1 MNRRFIGMVG
11 LLLVVGFYAFGT
23 GFDFFF
29 RFLYVLLLVTGI
41 GFIWAWLNLR
51 GVDLSVIR
59 DANRGRVGG
68 YLGGQVSIVNRTR
81 LPKSWLEV
89 AEATGPSANTSG
101 RGLALIGEQVRSW
114 RIRTYLAKRGVYR
127 SGQVRLVS
135 QDPFGLFRLS
145 RDFLDPHPYIVFP
158 AVEDL
163 PDLDNRFAGLP
174 SDSRV
179 TRHWEQI
186 TTDVA
191 SIRHYVDGDSM
202 RRIHWPYTARM
213 NELMV
218 KEFDMGLSAEAWVLL
233 DMHHLSH
240 YGAEVDDVNNTEEL
254 SVTVAASIIDRLMD
268 QSMPVGFASNG
279 NQEHMYRPDSSP
291 EQRGRLMESL
301 SEVRAHGQRPL
312 QDFIYGVRSH
322 LNQYNA
328 LTVVTSSID
337 TQWVAPLTD
346 LRRQGVEVAVVLVDR
361 SSFGSPSTMRVS
373 LEALAANL
381 IPTYLVHQGDVL
393 NDALQAPVREIPRSW
408 AARIAGVPP
417 EGSNG
422 I

>member
-1 MNRRFIGMVG
+1 M
-11 LLLVVGFYAFGT
+11 LTLLVVVAFYAFGT

-29 RFLYVLLLVTGI
+29 RFLYVLLLLTGI
-41 GFIWAWLNLR
+41 GFSWAWLNLR
-51 GVDLSVIR
+51 GIDLSVTR
-59 DANRGRVGG
+59 EANRGQVGG
-68 YLGGQVSIVNRTR
+68 YLVGQVSIINRTR

-101 RGLALIGEQVRSW
+101 RGLALVREQVRSW
-114 RIRTYLAKRGVYR
+114 RIRTYLAKRGIFR
-127 SGQVRLVS
+127 SGQVRVVS
-135 QDPFGLFRLS
+135 QDPFGLFRLH
-145 RDFLDPHPYIVFP
+145 REFLDPHPFIVFP
-158 AVEDL
+158 AIEPL
-163 PDLDNRFAGLP
+163 PDLDARFAGLP

-191 SIRHYVDGDSM
+191 SIRAYSEGDSM

-233 DMHHLSH
+233 DMHQDSH
-240 YGAEVDDVNNTEEL
+240 FGVDLDDVNNTEEL
-254 SVTVAASIIDRLMD
+254 SVTVAASIVGRLMD
-268 QSMPVGFASNG
+268 QSMPVGLASNG
-279 NQEHMYRPDSSP
+279 DREHIYRPDSSP
-291 EQRGRLMESL
+291 EQRGRLMETL

-312 QDFIYGVRSH
+312 QQFIYDIRSH

-337 TQWVAPLTD
+337 TRWVASLND

-361 SSFGSPSTMRVS
+361 SSFGSPVNMDGPV
-373 LEALAANL
+373 EALSANL
-381 IPTYLVHQGDVL
+381 IPAYVVRRGDTL
-393 NDALQAPVREIPRSW
+393 NEALQAPVRDIPRSW
-408 AARIAGVPP
+408 TTGVAGGV
-417 EGSNG
+417 E
-422 I
+422 

>member
-1 MNRRFIGMVG
+1 MNRRFIGMVA
-11 LLLVVGFYAFGT
+11 LLIVVGFYAFGT

-29 RFLYVLLLVTGI
+29 RFLYVLLMVSGI
-41 GFIWAWLNLR
+41 GFVWAWLNLR
-51 GVDLSVIR
+51 GIDLSVTR

-81 LPKSWLEV
+81 MPKSWLEV
-89 AEATGPSANTSG
+89 AEATGPSADTSG
-101 RGLALIGEQVRSW
+101 RGLALIREQVRSW

-135 QDPFGLFRLS
+135 QDPFGLFRLR

-158 AVEDL
+158 AVEEL
-163 PDLDNRFAGLP
+163 PNLDARFAGLP
-174 SDSRV
+174 SDSRM

-191 SIRHYVDGDSM
+191 SIRNYVDGDSM

-233 DMHHLSH
+233 DMHQMSH
-240 YGAEVDDVNNTEEL
+240 YGADLDEVNNTEEL
-254 SVTVAASIIDRLMD
+254 SVTVAASIVDRLMD
-268 QSMPVGFASNG
+268 QSMPVGLASNG
-279 NQEHMYRPDSSP
+279 DQEHIYRPDSSP
-291 EQRGRLMESL
+291 EQRGRLMETL

-312 QDFIYGVRSH
+312 QDFIYGVRNH

-328 LTVVTSSID
+328 LTVVTSSVE
-337 TQWVAPLTD
+337 TQWVASLTD

-361 SSFGSPSTMRVS
+361 SSFGSPTDMRVP
-373 LEALAANL
+373 LEALSANL
-381 IPTYLVHQGDVL
+381 IPVYMVHQGDVL
-393 NDALQAPVREIPRSW
+393 DDALQSPVREIPRSW
-408 AARIAGVPP
+408 AGSVAR
-417 EGSNG
+417 GSE
-422 I
+422 